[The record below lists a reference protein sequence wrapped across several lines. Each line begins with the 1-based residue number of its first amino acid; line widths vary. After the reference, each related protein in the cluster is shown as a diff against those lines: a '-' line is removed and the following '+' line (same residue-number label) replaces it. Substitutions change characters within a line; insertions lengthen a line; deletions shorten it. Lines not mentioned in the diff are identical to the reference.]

1 MKTMNNE
8 TIMKHEEVGGAI
20 ACIMGCGGLC
30 LLTGSLGSAFG
41 TATELL

>member
-8 TIMKHEEVGGAI
+8 TIMKHEEVGGAV

-30 LLTGSLGSAFG
+30 LITGSLGSAFG
-41 TATELL
+41 TATQLL